1 MTLVMKLFT
10 REPKFCAIC
19 KNELKHKHKPKKE
32 WNIEGSLCADCHMD
46 KMREFLE
53 GTMKQKCVECSVNK
67 KITDLWEPRWQWEME
82 GLLCKNC
89 FDKKEKDFT
98 TKKEFCSMCGAKL
111 SFFRYTPKSQWKV
124 DGQLCRKCWDTQ
136 KETHSSG

>member
-1 MTLVMKLFT
+1 MKLFN

-19 KNELKHKHKPKKE
+19 KKELKHKHKPKKE

-46 KMREFLE
+46 KNREYFE
-53 GTMKQKCVECSVNK
+53 GTMKQKCVVCNISK
-67 KITDLWEPRWQWEME
+67 KLTDLWEPRWQWEME

-98 TKKEFCSMCGAKL
+98 TKKEFCSLCGAKIG
-111 SFFRYTPKSQWKV
+111 FFRYNPKSQWKV
-124 DGQLCRKCWDTQ
+124 EGQLCRKCWDAQ
-136 KETHSSG
+136 KEAHRKN

>member
-1 MTLVMKLFT
+1 MKLFN

-19 KNELKHKHKPKKE
+19 KKELKHKHKPKKE
-32 WNIEGSLCADCHMD
+32 WNIEGSLCGECHMD
-46 KMREFLE
+46 KMREFFE
-53 GTMKQKCVECSVNK
+53 GTMKQKCVECNMTK

-98 TKKEFCSMCGAKL
+98 TKKAFCSICGANL
-111 SFFRYTPKSQWKV
+111 NFFRYNPKSQWKV
-124 DGQLCRKCWDTQ
+124 EGQLCRKCWDAQ
-136 KETHSSG
+136 KESHRLE